1 MNLLDLMIKI
11 GVNDQASS
19 VISGVTEKTKS
30 ALGTAAKVA
39 GAATA
44 AGAAGAV
51 AIGKSA
57 LDAYANYEQLV
68 GGVDKLYGSAS
79 KKLQQYAQN
88 AYKTSGMS
96 ANQYM
101 ETATQFS
108 ASMTSALGGNVQKS
122 ADQTDKA
129 MRAISDNV
137 NVFGSNMEDV
147 TNAFKGFSKQNYTML
162 DNLKLGYG
170 GTKEEMQRLLD
181 DAQKIS
187 GVKYNIDSLS
197 DITDAIDVMQQKM
210 GIAGTTTKEAGL
222 TIEGSMNATK
232 ASWDNLITAIGNPD
246 ADLSQ
251 VTKNLMDSLFG
262 TDEVNAAGERLNV
275 GLVGNV
281 VPRIIAI
288 GQGLAQEA
296 PMLASSFFESI
307 SGYFATA
314 GPSLSESVTSLFAGI
329 GEGLPDALSGIGE
342 IMGDLGTSF
351 MEVLPSIAEGMSGL
365 FDQLMTFLSENA
377 PMITEGLTSMFTGL
391 GETLT
396 TILPVLL
403 EGLGTLLSS
412 LGAYIGEN
420 MPAIMESIM
429 GVLSGLSAT
438 FAEQAPQLAASGM
451 QLIQGLVQGFVDG
464 LPALLEQAPTIIANL
479 VAGIGGAVGEIV
491 PAALNIIM
499 TLAGGL
505 ISAIPTLIAA
515 IPSLLGALVSAISS
529 FPIAQEGMKLVRSI
543 ASGIGGAVGTAVS
556 AITSVGSAIVNFV
569 MTIPGRVLSIGHN
582 IVSFLGNAISSG
594 IGTITSAASSI
605 GTGIINTLTSIPG
618 KVISIGSNVI
628 HGIWNG
634 ISNAKDWLFQQVQ
647 NIGGGIVDTIKGALG
662 IHSPSRVMRD
672 QVGKNIVL
680 GLAEGLNRYSSF
692 AEKAAAGLGVGVE
705 AAFGSPSLAVAG
717 AAPASGSNVTFNLYY
732 TGDTP
737 DVADQVVSDITDGL
751 RQIGLIG
758 GR

>member
-11 GVNDQASS
+11 GANDQASS
-19 VISGVTEKTKS
+19 VISGVAEKTKS

-57 LDAYANYEQLV
+57 LEAYANYEQLV

-79 KKLQQYAQN
+79 KKLQQYAQD

-108 ASMTSALGGNVQKS
+108 ASMTSALGGDVQKS

-170 GTKEEMQRLLD
+170 GTKDEMQRLLS

-187 GVKYNIDSLS
+187 GVKYDINSLS

-232 ASWDNLITAIGNPD
+232 AAWDNLITAIGNPD

-251 VTKNLMDSLFG
+251 VTKSLMDSLFG

-288 GQGLAQEA
+288 GQGLVQEA
-296 PMLASSFFESI
+296 PLLASSFMESL
-307 SGYFATA
+307 SGYLSTA
-314 GPSLSESVTSLFAGI
+314 GPGLVETITGLSEIFAQQTPTFI
-329 GEGLPDALSGIGE
+329 SNGLAL
-342 IMGDLGTSF
+342 L
-351 MEVLPSIAEGMSGL
+351 
-365 FDQLMTFLSENA
+365 
-377 PMITEGLTSMFTGL
+377 
-391 GETLT
+391 
-396 TILPVLL
+396 
-403 EGLGTLLSS
+403 
-412 LGAYIGEN
+412 
-420 MPAIMESIM
+420 
-429 GVLSGLSAT
+429 
-438 FAEQAPQLAASGM
+438 
-451 QLIQGLVQGFVDG
+451 QGLAQGLMDG
-464 LPALLEQAPTIIANL
+464 LPSLLEQLPTILANIASGL
-479 VAGIGGAVGEIV
+479 IGAAGAII
-491 PAALNIIM
+491 PAALNIIV

-505 ISAIPTLIAA
+505 ISAIPSLIAA
-515 IPSLLGALVSAISS
+515 IPALLGALVSAITS
-529 FPIAQEGMKLVRSI
+529 FPIAQEGMKLVQSI
-543 ASGIGGAVGTAVS
+543 AQGISGAVGAAVG
-556 AITSVGSAIVNFV
+556 AIGSVGAAIINFV
-569 MTIPGRVLSIGHN
+569 MTLPGQVLTIGGN
-582 IVSFLGNAISSG
+582 IVSFLGNAISNG
-594 IGTITSAASSI
+594 VGAVTSAASSV
-605 GTGIINTLTSIPG
+605 GEGILNAIKSIPG
-618 KVISIGSNVI
+618 KVIEVGSNII

-672 QVGKNIVL
+672 LVGKNIVL
-680 GLAEGLNRYSSF
+680 GLADGLNRYSHF

-717 AAPASGSNVTFNLYY
+717 APMASGSNVTFNLYY